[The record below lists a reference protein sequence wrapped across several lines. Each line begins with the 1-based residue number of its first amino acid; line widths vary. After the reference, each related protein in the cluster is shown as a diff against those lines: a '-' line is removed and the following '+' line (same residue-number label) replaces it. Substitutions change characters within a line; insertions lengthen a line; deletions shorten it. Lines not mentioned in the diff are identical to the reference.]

1 MKKKYEVVPYPQIN
15 ALNILLVGLTYRSPH
30 LHKEIELGIILDGSI
45 ILTTGN
51 TKQYLN
57 TGDIYLLNPM
67 ELHEIQTNGNRALVI
82 AIQIS
87 KQLMSSYFLQS
98 ENTLFTEINIRPF
111 FNQSKERYEILN
123 GLCIELAYNYFGQF
137 SNYELKCMSILN
149 MILYILNTYVPKIEY
164 SDVEQTTKVLV
175 QKRLGR
181 ITDYVE
187 ENFQHKLLLS
197 DIAKRESLTLT
208 YLSHFFKDNMNMS
221 FQEYLNMKRFEYA
234 CTLLQKTNKKILA
247 ISIES
252 GFSDVRYLNQL
263 CKKYYKCTPLEL
275 RKKEQAYYNNNSFE
289 KISSQNFFSSNDSIL
304 LLSALREDIQQK
316 FKNYSIQEFYN

>member
-1 MKKKYEVVPYPQIN
+1 M
-15 ALNILLVGLTYRSPH
+15 VGLTYRSPH

-51 TKQYLN
+51 TKQYLDA
-57 TGDIYLLNPM
+57 GDIYLLNPM

-98 ENTLFTEINIRPF
+98 ENTLFTESNIRPF
-111 FNQSKERYEILN
+111 FNQSKERYEILK
-123 GLCIELAYNYFGQF
+123 GLCIELTYNYFRQL

-149 MILYILNTYVPKIEY
+149 MILYILNTYVPKREY
-164 SDVEQTTKVLV
+164 SDAEQTNKMII
-175 QKRLGR
+175 QKRLRR

-197 DIAKRESLTLT
+197 DIAKRENLTLT
-208 YLSHFFKDNMNMS
+208 YLSHFFKDNMSMT
-221 FQEYLNMKRFEYA
+221 FQEYLNMKRFEYS
-234 CTLLQKTNKKILA
+234 CTLLQKTNKKVLA

-263 CKKYYKCTPLEL
+263 CKKYYNCSPLEF
-275 RKKEQAYYNNNSFE
+275 RKKGPTSYDNNSFT
-289 KISSQNFFSSNDSIL
+289 KISSQNFLSSNDSIAL
-304 LLSALREDIQQK
+304 LNTLREDIQQK